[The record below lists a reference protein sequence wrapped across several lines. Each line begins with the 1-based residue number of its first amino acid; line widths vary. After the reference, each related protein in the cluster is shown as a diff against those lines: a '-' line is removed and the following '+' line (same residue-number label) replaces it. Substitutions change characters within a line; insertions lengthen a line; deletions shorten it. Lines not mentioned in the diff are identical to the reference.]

1 MKTKIFALLLG
12 LALVGYVPL
21 TAQVPEETMPEEQ
34 TPVTE
39 EQPPAE
45 VPPVEETEEP
55 AATAPIEQEEPAA
68 AETEELELQTDE
80 EGAAEEEL
88 PATASPLPLIALLG
102 GAGVASAAWLRLR
115 RKQ

>member
-1 MKTKIFALLLG
+1 MKAKILTLLLG
-12 LALVGYVPL
+12 LAVLGFAPL
-21 TAQVPEETMPEEQ
+21 MAQMPEEQ
-34 TPVTE
+34 PPVTE

-45 VPPVEETEEP
+45 TSPVEETEEP
-55 AATAPIEQEEPAA
+55 VAAEPIDPIEQEDPAA
-68 AETEELELQTDE
+68 AEQEELELQTDE

-102 GAGVASAAWLRLR
+102 AAGVASAAWARLR

>member
-1 MKTKIFALLLG
+1 MKAKILTLLLG
-12 LALVGYVPL
+12 LAILGYAPL
-21 TAQVPEETMPEEQ
+21 MAQVPEEPMPEEQ
-34 TPVTE
+34 APVTE

-45 VPPVEETEEP
+45 VPAVEETEEP
-55 AATAPIEQEEPAA
+55 VATDPTIEQEVPA

-80 EGAAEEEL
+80 EGVAEEL

-115 RKQ
+115 RK